1 MSELGFKFQ
10 NIHYNAARRAFE
22 ALAFR
27 TVDGVEHRLACSFH
41 APISTSPTQAIRGL
55 ICDADRQSRH
65 RPRLVMVHR
74 PEPQAPGLPRAA

>member
-10 NIHYNAARRAFE
+10 NIHYNAARSAFE

-27 TVDGVEHRLACSFH
+27 TVDGVEHRLVCSFH
-41 APISTSPTQAIRGL
+41 APISTSPTQAIHGL
-55 ICDADRQSRH
+55 ISDADHQCRH

-74 PEPQAPGLPRAA
+74 PEPRAPRVPRAA